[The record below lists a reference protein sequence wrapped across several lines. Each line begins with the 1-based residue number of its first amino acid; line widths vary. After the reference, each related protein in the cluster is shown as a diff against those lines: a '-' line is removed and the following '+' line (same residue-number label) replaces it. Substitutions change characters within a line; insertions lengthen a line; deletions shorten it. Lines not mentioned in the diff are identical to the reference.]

1 MATTVKSTAPN
12 IVQSAVEGPVK
23 NTVQIVMPITRA
35 EAVFSQLR
43 QRIVEGDIAVG
54 AKLSEP
60 ELARHYQISRSTL
73 RDALARIEACGL
85 LERKANVGYRVV
97 GLSTNQLLDMFHVRE
112 SLEGMACRLAAQ
124 NMSPEQ
130 IAELKNLLVQHQANE
145 KLQQGEAYYQKEG
158 DLDFHYLIVQGSGN
172 QLLIR
177 LLCEELY
184 YLVRMYRYQ
193 FGMASPRAKRAFS
206 EHHNI
211 IQAIEDRDG
220 ELAEILMRRHIAA
233 SRKNVE
239 KRMNKP

>member
-1 MATTVKSTAPN
+1 MKTNA
-12 IVQSAVEGPVK
+12 
-23 NTVQIVMPITRA
+23 PITRA
-35 EAVFSQLR
+35 EAIFAQLR
-43 QRIVEGDIAVG
+43 QRIVEGDIPVG

-60 ELARHYQISRSTL
+60 ELARYYEISRSTL
-73 RDALARIEACGL
+73 RDALAKLEGCGL

-97 GLSTNQLLDMFHVRE
+97 GLSTNQLLEIFHVRE

-124 NMSPEQ
+124 NMTSEQ
-130 IAELKNLLVQHQANE
+130 LAELKDLLEQHQSNE
-145 KLQQGEAYYQKEG
+145 KLQQGQAYFQKEG
-158 DLDFHYLIVQGSGN
+158 DLDFHYLIVQGSHN

-211 IQAIEDRDG
+211 IQAIEDKDG

-239 KRMNKP
+239 KRMNTL

>member
-1 MATTVKSTAPN
+1 MKETNA
-12 IVQSAVEGPVK
+12 
-23 NTVQIVMPITRA
+23 PITRA
-35 EAVFSQLR
+35 EAIFTQLR

-60 ELARHYQISRSTL
+60 ELARYYEISRSTL
-73 RDALARIEACGL
+73 RDALAKLEGCGL
-85 LERKANVGYRVV
+85 LERKANIGYRVV
-97 GLSTNQLLDMFHVRE
+97 GLSTNQLLEIFHVRE

-124 NMSPEQ
+124 NMTSEQ
-130 IAELKNLLVQHQANE
+130 IAELKTLLEQHHTNE
-145 KLQQGEAYYQKEG
+145 KLQLGQAYIQKEG
-158 DLDFHYLIVQGSGN
+158 DLDFHFLIVQGSHN

-211 IQAIEDRDG
+211 IQAIEDKDG

-233 SRKNVE
+233 SRRNVE
-239 KRMNKP
+239 KRMNSL

>member
-1 MATTVKSTAPN
+1 VKSTAPN
-12 IVQSAVEGPVK
+12 IVQSAAQGGVK
-23 NTVQIVMPITRA
+23 NPVQIAIPTTRA

-43 QRIVEGDIAVG
+43 QRIVEGDIPVG

-60 ELARHYQISRSTL
+60 ELARHYQVSRSTL
-73 RDALARIEACGL
+73 RDALARIESCGL

-124 NMSPEQ
+124 NMTPVQ

-145 KLQQGEAYYQKEG
+145 KLQQGEAYFQKEG
-158 DLDFHYLIVQGSGN
+158 DLDFHYMIVQGSGN

-239 KRMNKP
+239 KRMKNP

>member
-1 MATTVKSTAPN
+1 MPSVIADK
-12 IVQSAVEGPVK
+12 VQNVVP
-23 NTVQIVMPITRA
+23 TTRA
-35 EAVFSQLR
+35 DAVFSQLR
-43 QRIVEGDIAVG
+43 QRIVEGDISVG

-60 ELARHYQISRSTL
+60 ELAKYYQISRSTL
-73 RDALARIEACGL
+73 RDALARLEGCGL

-97 GLSTNQLLDMFHVRE
+97 GLSTNQLLEMFHVRE

-124 NMSPEQ
+124 NMNSEQ

-158 DLDFHYLIVQGSGN
+158 DLDFHFKIVQGSGN

-193 FGMASPRAKRAFS
+193 FGMASPRAQRAFS

-211 IQAIEDRDG
+211 IQAIEDGDG

-239 KRMNKP
+239 KRMQNL